1 MNKIEFK
8 NLPDMTTPLSAE
20 NLNQL
25 QDNMEDAIVPIK
37 LVSVGTTAPAT
48 ATIGDMYYNTT
59 DNKIYT
65 AIAENTWDS
74 GSEPRYDGFYID
86 INNHNTYYYNGTSLI
101 ISSNEILT
109 SLSDIGI
116 TITDDTT
123 LDAIVTAVPK
133 GKTLRLYLSN
143 DNASTLYGTSGGA
156 GNLPTNIAG
165 ILTVQKNSEN
175 NWVYISYKTNLLVF
189 EDDKAGIFYTSKFTV
204 YRDWVKLNE
213 VYVLQKDVFTG
224 RYWFD
229 GKPIYRSVI
238 YIPTLTIN
246 KETQI
251 RITNKSIRD
260 LISFNGSFRYE
271 DDFRVPWNFY
281 NTYNTQRSHCYSWV
295 QGYNFLY
302 STNLEGCVDGYVIIE
317 FTSY

>member
-25 QDNMEDAIVPIK
+25 QDNVEDAIVPIK
-37 LVSVGTTAPAT
+37 LVSVGATAPDT

-65 AIAENTWDS
+65 ATAENTWDS

-86 INNHNTYYYNGTSLI
+86 INNRNTYYYNGTSLV

-123 LDAIVTAVPK
+123 LDAIVTAVPN
-133 GKTLRLYLSN
+133 GKTLQLYLSD
-143 DNASTLYGTSGGA
+143 DNASTLYGTSGGR

-165 ILTVQKNSEN
+165 LLTVQKNSEN
-175 NWVYISYKTNLLVF
+175 NWVYITYKTNLSVF
-189 EDDKAGIFYTSKFTV
+189 ESANAGIFYATKFTG
-204 YRDWVKLNE
+204 YRDWVKSNE
-213 VYVLQKDVFTG
+213 AYVLQKDVSTG
-224 RYWFD
+224 KYWVD
-229 GKPIYRSVI
+229 GKPIYRSVL

-246 KETQI
+246 KEIQI
-251 RITNKSIRD
+251 RITDKSIRD

-281 NTYNTQRSHCYSWV
+281 NTYDSRHSYCYSWV

-302 STNLEGCVDGYVIIE
+302 STNLPGSTDGYVIIE

>member
-8 NLPDMTTPLSAE
+8 NLPDTTTPLSAE

-65 AIAENTWDS
+65 AIAKNTWDS

-86 INNHNTYYYNGTSLI
+86 INNHNTYYYNGTSLV

-123 LDAIVTAVPK
+123 LDAIVTAVPN
-133 GKTLRLYLSN
+133 GKTLRLYLSD
-143 DNASTLYGTSGGA
+143 DNASTLYGTSGGR

-165 ILTVQKNSEN
+165 ILTVQRNSEN
-175 NWVYISYKTNLLVF
+175 NWVYITYKTNVSVF
-189 EDDKAGIFYTSKFTV
+189 ESANAGLFYATKFTG
-204 YRDWVKLNE
+204 YRDWAKLINSSTYSTDE
-213 VYVLQKDVFTG
+213 IEIGK
-224 RYWFD
+224 WID
-229 GKPIYRSVI
+229 GKPFYRKVITLSDLRTDTYIQIEVASNALIKTYEGYIQRANGASLDALSMSVRSSKKI
-238 YIPTLTIN
+238 EYRIDGTYSSKLT
-246 KETQI
+246 
-251 RITNKSIRD
+251 
-260 LISFNGSFRYE
+260 GA
-271 DDFRVPWNFY
+271 
-281 NTYNTQRSHCYSWV
+281 
-295 QGYNFLY
+295 
-302 STNLEGCVDGYVIIE
+302 YVIVYY
-317 FTSY
+317 TKTTD